1 VTEPVDDLG
10 VDAALDLVRSA
21 GGRATL
27 AKRQVLEALRDNPRH
42 LTAEDITSIVQVQA
56 PEVAGSTVYRILE
69 ELERVGL
76 VEHSHAGKSA
86 ATFHLRS
93 AAHGH
98 LVCQECGS
106 MTEAAPA
113 IFDELVATA
122 AERYG
127 FIVDPHHFAVLGVC
141 ARCAAPS
148 RRPVG

>member
-21 GGRATL
+21 GGRVTL
-27 AKRQVLEALRDNPRH
+27 AKRQVLAVLRANPTH
-42 LTAEDITSIVQVQA
+42 LTAEAITSIVQEQA
-56 PEVAGSTVYRILE
+56 PEIAGSTVYRILE

-98 LVCQECGS
+98 LVCQECGG

-113 IFDELVATA
+113 LFDQLVASA
-122 AERYG
+122 ADRYG

-141 ARCAAPS
+141 ARCAAP
-148 RRPVG
+148 